1 MGRAT
6 MGVQKHITHTI
17 LFVSL
22 HSFCVK
28 PCAYAYIQESWNKE
42 NYNKGTNGRSK
53 CKKYKV
59 GKRN

>member
-28 PCAYAYIQESWNKE
+28 PCAYAYIQESWNKK
-42 NYNKGTNGRSK
+42 NYNKGPT
-53 CKKYKV
+53 V
-59 GKRN
+59 